1 VYAGVLLGPVLES
14 GMADEPKTKDPG
26 AATVETKTT
35 GEASSSS
42 KDVVLIHGTTADGKG
57 LAVLRQ
63 RDNRIEPGLVMP
75 IEHGKPIV
83 GEVVTLQPRQ
93 EFPLLCDVKVEYDAT
108 KKTAEPQERRLTK
121 GPGQVA
127 TDVYRA
133 NWDRIFQ
140 SKPKGSEGLN

>member
-1 VYAGVLLGPVLES
+1 
-14 GMADEPKTKDPG
+14 MADEPKTKDPG
-26 AATVETKTT
+26 AAEAKAT
-35 GEASSSS
+35 GDASSSS

-57 LAVLRQ
+57 LAVLRH
-63 RDNRIEPGLVMP
+63 REDRIERGLVMP

-83 GEVVTLQPRQ
+83 GEVVTLQPRK

-108 KKTAEPQERRLTK
+108 KKIPEAQGRRLTK

-133 NWDRIFQ
+133 NWERIFQ
-140 SKPKGSEGLN
+140 PKPKTNEGLN